1 MIYQIH
7 RLRPRIKRRLYTIL
21 NKIIY
26 FGILKSQRK
35 AYVENHVNFQ
45 PFFNGKGRLEV
56 YLNEH
61 AGIKHHVLIQGTGKL
76 SLGKNSYIS
85 SFSVIGVNNYIEIG
99 DNVMIAD
106 GVTIRDT
113 DHNYLDTKIDMI
125 NQGFSTSP
133 VIIKDNVW
141 IGFGAVITKGVTIN
155 SGAIVGANAVVTK
168 DVPENAIVAGV
179 PAKIIK
185 YRNEKD

>member
-1 MIYQIH
+1 
-7 RLRPRIKRRLYTIL
+7 
-21 NKIIY
+21 
-26 FGILKSQRK
+26 
-35 AYVENHVNFQ
+35 
-45 PFFNGKGRLEV
+45 
-56 YLNEH
+56 
-61 AGIKHHVLIQGTGKL
+61 
-76 SLGKNSYIS
+76 
-85 SFSVIGVNNYIEIG
+85 
-99 DNVMIAD
+99 MIAD